1 MHLHPLNHELM
12 CFACQLIKLLHLHP
26 DALNFCVN
34 LSLVV
39 LIKFFYLKLGVFSN
53 FTVK

>member
-34 LSLVV
+34 LSLDRCSYKIF
-39 LIKFFYLKLGVFSN
+39 LFKIGCIQ
-53 FTVK
+53 